1 MPLTDKNILKDI
13 FSSTSSILVTLLA
26 FYMVEVITMIFTGH
40 LGDPAIIAGSGLGS
54 MYALPFLCLY
64 YFIGS

>member
-1 MPLTDKNILKDI
+1 MLDNKEQELPPTVKNIYDEI

-40 LGDPAIIAGSGLGS
+40 LGDSAIIAGSGLGS
-54 MYALPFLCLY
+54 M
-64 YFIGS
+64 

>member
-1 MPLTDKNILKDI
+1 MLDNKQQELPPTDKNIYGEIYK
-13 FSSTSSILVTLLA
+13 STSSILVTLLA

-54 MYALPFLCLY
+54 M
-64 YFIGS
+64 